1 MKALLMIALT
11 LLQAPADSLPDLSHP
26 WDLRQCIS
34 WAMDHNLTVAQ
45 QELSL
50 ENRKIDENTARMS
63 WLPGVN
69 ASASQNW
76 SFGRGIGGN
85 NTYES
90 GNSSSTGFSLGANM
104 TLFDGLATPN
114 RIQLAKL
121 NLEAATADLEKAR
134 DDIRV
139 QVAKAYVQILYN
151 YEICDV
157 AREQLAIDSLQVV
170 RLQGLF
176 DSGKASAAEVSQQKA
191 SLAQSRVTLVQAQNN
206 VRNSLLDL
214 AQLLEFP
221 YWEGFE
227 IARPSVRLEN
237 LYIGLPDDIYADAVA
252 VRPAIR
258 AEQIRL
264 DATEKN
270 IAIAK
275 SGYLPSLS
283 LSGGAG
289 TNYYTSFGTQ
299 GFWDQLNNNFSQYVG
314 LSLSIPIFNRFSTR
328 NQVRSARLNQQNQ
341 ALQLQRAKQN
351 LYKEIQQAWN
361 AAVAS
366 EAKYQA
372 SLEASAA
379 AEDAFTLTQAKYENG
394 KATITEFNEA
404 RNRLVKARSDSVQ
417 ATYEYLFQTRLVEF
431 YRGGALTL

>member
-1 MKALLMIALT
+1 MKALIVIAMT

-26 WDLRQCIS
+26 WTLRECTT

-45 QELSL
+45 QEISL
-50 ENRKIDENTARMS
+50 ENKQIDENSARMS
-63 WLPGVN
+63 WLPAVN
-69 ASASQNW
+69 ASASENW

-90 GNSSSTGFSLGANM
+90 GNSASTGFSLGANM

-139 QVAKAYVQILYN
+139 QVAQAYVQILYN
-151 YEICDV
+151 YEIRDV

-170 RLQGLF
+170 RLEGLF

-191 SLAQSRVTLVQAQNN
+191 SLAQSRVTLIQADNN
-206 VRNSLLDL
+206 VRTSLLDL

-221 YWEGFE
+221 YWENFS
-227 IARPSVRLEN
+227 IARPTVRLEN
-237 LYIGLPDDIYADAVA
+237 LYIGTPDDIYADALG

-258 AEQIRL
+258 AEKIRL
-264 DATEKN
+264 EATEKN

-275 SGYLPSLS
+275 SAYYPSLS
-283 LSGGAG
+283 LSGGMG

-299 GFWDQLNNNFSQYVG
+299 GFWNQLNNNFSQYVG

-328 NQVRSARLNQQNQ
+328 NQVRSARNNQLSQE
-341 ALQLQRAKQN
+341 LQLRRVKQN

-361 AAVAS
+361 AAVAA

-379 AEDAFTLTQAKYENG
+379 AEDAFVLTKAKYENG
-394 KATITEFNEA
+394 KATITEFNES

-431 YRGGALTL
+431 YRGGSLSL